1 MPSGGLELE
10 ASFWD
15 GHEPNG
21 NARPGIGARRGGGK
35 RWFGGSGGEV
45 FVSRTQYFEGIE

>member
-21 NARPGIGARRGGGK
+21 NARPGIGARRGGGVE
-35 RWFGGSGGEV
+35 EV
-45 FVSRTQYFEGIE
+45 VRREWRRGICFEDPVF